1 MNKILIALLVI
12 LILGIG
18 AFFGL
23 RSFQKYSESQGI
35 LEARV
40 YPAGAT
46 LKINNKTYQNKQGI
60 FRIRLHPGE
69 YPISFSCPD
78 YSFLEDKVKI
88 ENNKTTN
95 LNNIYLFPN
104 NWTKEKIITNQ
115 KIEYFYLSPDSNR
128 ILFIEKSSNY
138 DWYIFDRS
146 TKEKEYFHKTTSL
159 PYDVIFSPKK
169 ILIHSEK
176 NNWEIVFLPK
186 SLIENGISLNTSFRE
201 ALDTAKL
208 KEKQTS
214 LIISQAIFY
223 PKNDD
228 DIIIKTSDSI
238 YLLNFLTGSIEKI
251 YEGKSSPF
259 IFDNDYIYFIKE
271 NGIFTKI
278 SLETKKEVETSL
290 YSFSLEDLEKAKIR
304 KVENEDSF
312 IIIEGLEKA
321 YFEQSEKQ
329 DFPERS
335 GGKAYFLK
343 TFENIPKLIGENVID
358 GIFSLNKKEIL
369 LYSKDKIQIYSR
381 ESEIKFSKKLF
392 SDVPATWFL
401 NNDHLL
407 FLNDNLLNIYT
418 LKNDKTWPISSDVK
432 NNNFFYDSSINYIFY
447 LSDSGI
453 IKVSL

>member
-1 MNKILIALLVI
+1 MTLLVI

-40 YPAGAT
+40 YPAEAT

-69 YPISFSCPD
+69 HSISFSCPD

-88 ENNKTTN
+88 ESNKTTS

-104 NWTKEKIITNQ
+104 NWPKERIITNER
-115 KIEYFYLSPDSNR
+115 IERFYLSPDSNR
-128 ILFIEKSSNY
+128 ILFIEKYSNY

-146 TKEKEYFHKTTSL
+146 TKQKEYFHKTASL
-159 PYDVIFSPKK
+159 PYDIVFSPKK

-186 SLIENGISLNTSFRE
+186 SLIKNGISLNTPFKE
-201 ALDTAKL
+201 ALDQAEL

-214 LIISQAIFY
+214 LTINQAIFY
-223 PKNDD
+223 LKNDG
-228 DIIIKTSDSI
+228 DIIVKTTDAI
-238 YLLNFLTGSIEKI
+238 YLFNFLTESIEKI
-251 YEGKSSPF
+251 YEGKSSTF
-259 IFDNDYIYFIKE
+259 IFENYYIYFIKE
-271 NGIFTKI
+271 NGVFAKI
-278 SLETKKEVETSL
+278 SLETKKEMETSL

-304 KVENEDSF
+304 KEKSENNF
-312 IIIEGLEKA
+312 LIIEGSKKA
-321 YFEQSEKQ
+321 Y
-329 DFPERS
+329 
-335 GGKAYFLK
+335 YLK
-343 TFENIPKLIGENVID
+343 EFENLPKLIGENVID

-369 LYSKDKIQIYSR
+369 LYSKDKIEIYNP
-381 ESEIKFSKKLF
+381 ESEIKYSKKLY
-392 SDVPATWFL
+392 SDIPVTWFL
-401 NNDHLL
+401 NNNYVLSL
-407 FLNDNLLNIYT
+407 KDNLLNIYS
-418 LKNDKTWPISSDVK
+418 LKNNKTWPIASNIK
-432 NNNFFYDSSINYIFY
+432 NNNFFYDPSINYIFY